1 MKAYDP
7 RDIITPDAFSLA
19 PDLLGIRL
27 AHPWRRLAAFGIDAL
42 FVTLIA
48 QTSLVILI
56 ALVCALLLWRA
67 VSPGSSAS
75 LTGRTT
81 RIALRLLI
89 ALFAFILVLKLWD
102 TIRPERRAEPA
113 AVMSGIGTGAPP
125 PPAAGVPDVGGS
137 ADAGAGPTP
146 AVAGPAA
153 DSIVADTGDADS
165 VALALAAENA
175 QLRERNRA
183 LEARLQRDE
192 EDSGPVRAFFAEMID
207 ELGLGL
213 GWFGFYFIVLTVL
226 GRGQTPGKRLLG
238 IRVIRLDAAP
248 IGWWIA
254 LERFGG
260 YAASFFSGL
269 LGFAQL
275 LWDRNRQALH
285 DKATG
290 TVVVR
295 VIAGEPVRSP
305 AAGISR
311 PRA

>member
-1 MKAYDP
+1 MRPYDP
-7 RDIITPDAFSLA
+7 RDIITPDAFSVA

-27 AHPWRRLAAFGIDAL
+27 AHPWRRLAAFGIDGL

-48 QTSLVILI
+48 QTSLAILI

-67 VSPGSSAS
+67 VSPGSSTS

-89 ALFAFILVLKLWD
+89 ALFAFILVLKLWE
-102 TIRPERRAEPA
+102 TVRPEPRGEPA
-113 AVMSGIGTGAPP
+113 AVMSIDPDAPP
-125 PPAAGVPDVGGS
+125 PPAAGPGEDDGS
-137 ADAGAGPTP
+137 AAAATAPRP
-146 AVAGPAA
+146 AASEPAA
-153 DSIVADTGDADS
+153 DSLAGGTAGVDS
-165 VALALAAENA
+165 MAHALAAENA

-183 LEARLQRDE
+183 LEARLQQDE
-192 EDSGPVRAFFAEMID
+192 EDPGPLRAFFAEMLD

-213 GWFGFYFIVLTVL
+213 GWFGFYFIALTVL

-238 IRVIRLDAAP
+238 IRVIRLDATP

-290 TVVVR
+290 TVVIR

-305 AAGISR
+305 AAIGL
-311 PRA
+311 RARV